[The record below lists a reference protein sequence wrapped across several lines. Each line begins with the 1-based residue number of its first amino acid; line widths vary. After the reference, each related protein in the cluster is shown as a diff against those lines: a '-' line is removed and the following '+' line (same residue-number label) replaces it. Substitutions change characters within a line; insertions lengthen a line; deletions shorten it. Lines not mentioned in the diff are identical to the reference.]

1 MPSDHPHLS
10 VVLPMY
16 NEEERITR
24 SLHKLATYFASQDY
38 SYEVVLVDDGSADRS
53 IAVAQGILSEVPTLR
68 VLQSDRNYGKG
79 HAVRTGM
86 LAAKG
91 DFVLFSDADLS
102 TPIEELDKFWPYLN
116 GGYDVVIGSR
126 KMKGAVLERHQPWLR
141 EHMGKV
147 FTWMTNRLITRNISD
162 LTCGFKS
169 FTHEAA
175 QEVFSRQALNDWSF
189 DAEIIYI
196 AQRRGLK
203 IKEVPVHWHDERG
216 SKVKF
221 PRDIIRSLQ
230 GLMKIRNNSRRGLY
244 GPRTKL

>member
-1 MPSDHPHLS
+1 MTSERPHLS

-16 NEEERITR
+16 NEEERISK
-24 SLHKLATYFASQDY
+24 SLHQLATYFARQDY
-38 SYEVVLVDDGSADRS
+38 TYEVVLVDDGSKDRS

-102 TPIEELDKFWPYLN
+102 TPIEEFDKFWPFLDE
-116 GGYDVVIGSR
+116 GFDVVIGSR

-141 EHMGKV
+141 ERMGKV
-147 FTWMTNRLITRNISD
+147 FTWLTNRLVTHNITD

-169 FTHEAA
+169 FTQAAA
-175 QEVFSRQALNDWSF
+175 QDIFSRQLLDDWSF
-189 DAEIIYI
+189 DAEILFI
-196 AQRRGLK
+196 AQKRGLR
-203 IKEVPVHWHDERG
+203 IKEVAVHWHDERG

-230 GLMKIRNNSRRGLY
+230 GLMNIRRNNLRGRY
-244 GPRTKL
+244 GPKRR